1 MTERQFVWWLRGY
14 MSQDTKKLNEDQV
27 QLVKKQLTRVEPPAG
42 EPKREA
48 CDQQKVDVFTVYS

>member
-48 CDQQKVDVFTVYS
+48 SDQQKVDVFTVYS